1 MWAREKIDDMMFN
14 NAIGFL
20 DTGTYK
26 KKATDLALQHSL
38 VTEFTSLVAV
48 DDDQVS
54 RENNQPLISHK
65 IAQNRPD
72 GWIVDP
78 DVAKMTKLMGLS
90 NGGID
95 NLMSIQSLQQVDLN
109 TSPIIERL
117 TLSQT
122 ATNKYFYFILAG
134 IYVRTFSSLFSSSVV
149 GSIEKKNKYPPFC
162 IPPFCGRRVLCL

>member
-1 MWAREKIDDMMFN
+1 MGKNINQLWAREKIDDMMFN

-48 DDDQVS
+48 DDQVS

-72 GWIVDP
+72 GWVDP

-95 NLMSIQSLQQVDLN
+95 NLMPIQSLQQVDLN
-109 TSPIIERL
+109 TSPILRANFV
-117 TLSQT
+117 QT

-134 IYVRTFSSLFSSSVV
+134 ILFVFSLTLFR
-149 GSIEKKNKYPPFC
+149 F
-162 IPPFCGRRVLCL
+162 RRRFY